1 MAVLAAVEARLP
13 VREYTPTEVKRAVVG
28 YGRAE
33 KHQVQE
39 MIKLL
44 LGLRV
49 APVPHDVAD
58 ALAVAVCHLHASNL
72 KRKAGLPETP
82 SIAAPRRRWREYR
95 PAIVEP

>member
-1 MAVLAAVEARLP
+1 MAVLAAVEAGLP
-13 VREYTPTEVKRAVVG
+13 VREYTPTEVKQAVVG

-72 KRKAGLPETP
+72 RLKAGLPDTP
-82 SIAAPRRRWREYR
+82 SIAATKRRWREYR
-95 PAIVEP
+95 PAILES